1 MTNKGNRPGK
11 TMVKIPY
18 RHILRHGTVRHVKL
32 ERTHQEVEQLLARA
46 RINRTM
52 PAAEVIIEH

>member
-11 TMVKIPY
+11 TMVKIHY
-18 RHILRHGTVRHVKL
+18 RHVETGRVRHVKL